1 MDVISD
7 PNPRKR
13 VPSIIRAVITTIR
26 RNFLGLATSLYG
38 WGIII
43 YSGWVV
49 WQVLSQTKLPLV
61 SDEPTLIYLD
71 LLQVMAFL
79 VAWSALII
87 TITVKM
93 VNAKRDIELSA
104 TELEWRM
111 GVVRERSD
119 KLRADVGSS
128 IAAAEE
134 TIDDFLTATS
144 ITTTVRQKGTLSTSS

>member
-1 MDVISD
+1 M
-7 PNPRKR
+7 
-13 VPSIIRAVITTIR
+13 
-26 RNFLGLATSLYG
+26 
-38 WGIII
+38 
-43 YSGWVV
+43 
-49 WQVLSQTKLPLV
+49 LSQTKLPLV
-61 SDEPTLIYLD
+61 PDEPTLIYLD

-104 TELEWRM
+104 AELEWRM

-119 KLRADVGSS
+119 KFDADVGKLRADVGSS

-134 TIDDFLTATS
+134 SIDDFLTATS
-144 ITTTVRQKGTLSTSS
+144 KADGLNERLRGENRLLRQKLSEAGITYEITSSD